1 MKRHIYRQNAMS
13 IIYIYLMTEQNIDLI
28 IEDNKF
34 VSSVGSFIHPLEI
47 DEELLDAVHRVT
59 QRKSIYIPVIN
70 HHLDKWRFDR
80 LGRLEQSIL
89 LLALS
94 ELEQGIQD
102 KIIIVNE
109 AVELAKE
116 FCDDESYRLINGVL
130 DAL

>member
-13 IIYIYLMTEQNIDLI
+13 IIYIYLMTQQDIDLI
-28 IEDNKF
+28 IEDNRF
-34 VSSVGSFIHPLEI
+34 VSSIGSFIHPLEI
-47 DEELLDAVHRVT
+47 DDELLDAIHRAI
-59 QRKSIYIPVIN
+59 QRQTIYIPVIN
-70 HHLDKWRFDR
+70 HHLKKWRFDR
-80 LGRLEQSIL
+80 LGKLEQSIL

-94 ELEQGIQD
+94 ELEQGIQE
-102 KIIIVNE
+102 KAIIVNE